1 MMGRRPLLLAG
12 LVLLAVA
19 ACGPFHPLSAASAP
33 VGAIP
38 WKALPADLTPMPIPS
53 PQAMPVPPG
62 TPACTAGDIAGA
74 AVGSQGATGHVIASF
89 VFVGTGKIDC
99 YVDGTPTLTVLDGVG
114 KALPF
119 ALRAPFFPPEVTG
132 PQLVSPGPLPEP
144 HARLKYGQVG
154 LNIDWVSQPE
164 PCPGQAGV
172 TITKAIIAI
181 SGGGSL
187 TIALQPA
194 PLAYACQGLGVGS
207 FESPP
212 VPMESAPVPDL
223 PAIKL
228 AVQGPALPGKPFEY
242 LVTLT
247 NDTQQPMNLASTC
260 PNYEEEMFANIGAG
274 SPPLGGK
281 HFYMLNCAPAGVL
294 APGASRIFQMI
305 FNVPADA
312 TPGPYRIAF
321 LMGYSNA
328 MTTNIEH
335 PVVIAK
341 G

>member
-1 MMGRRPLLLAG
+1 MMSRRTLLLAG

-19 ACGPFHPLSAASAP
+19 GCGPLHPLSAASSPA
-33 VGAIP
+33 GTIP
-38 WKALPADLTPMPIPS
+38 WKALPANLTPIPLPS
-53 PQAMPVPPG
+53 PQGTPVPPG
-62 TPACTAGDIAGA
+62 TPACTAGDTAGA

-89 VFVGTGKIDC
+89 AFAGTGKIDC
-99 YVDGTPTLTVLDGVG
+99 YVDGTPTLTVLDGAG

-119 ALRAPFFPPEVTG
+119 ASRAPFFPPVVTG
-132 PQLVSPGPLPEP
+132 PQLVSPGLLPEP
-144 HARLKYGQVG
+144 HVGLKYGQAG
-154 LNIDWVSQPE
+154 LSIDWVSQPE
-164 PCPGQAGV
+164 LCPGQAGV
-172 TITKAIIAI
+172 TIAKAVIAI

-187 TIALQPA
+187 TIALPA
-194 PLAYACQGLGVGS
+194 TPLAYACQGLGVGS

-223 PAIKL
+223 PSIKL
-228 AVQGPALPGKPFEY
+228 AVQGPAILGKPFEY

-247 NDTQQPMNLASTC
+247 NDTKQPMNLTSWC
-260 PNYEEEMFANIGAG
+260 PNYEEEMFPDVVAG

-281 HFYMLNCAPAGVL
+281 HLYMLNCAPAGTM

-312 TPGPYRIAF
+312 TPGTYTIAF

-328 MTTNIEH
+328 MTTNVQH
-335 PVVIAK
+335 PGVVVK